1 MIPSTNTILTSDI
14 EVVTQPDLTYRMYI
28 GQERIQGTCEGL
40 EAIRQAIYK
49 ILNTERYD
57 HVIYSWNYGIRLIDL
72 YGEPMTYVIPEL
84 ERRIQNA
91 LSIDDRVLSC
101 DNFEFDTSQR
111 NSVLVKFTAHTI
123 YGDTNI
129 ERSFNI

>member
-28 GQERIQGTCEGL
+28 EQERIQGTCEGL

-49 ILNTERYD
+49 ILNTARYD

-101 DNFEFDTSQR
+101 DSFEFDTSQR
-111 NSVLVKFTAHTI
+111 NSVLARFTAHTI
-123 YGDTNI
+123 YGDTDI
-129 ERSFNI
+129 ERSFTI

>member
-1 MIPSTNTILTSDI
+1 MIPSTNNILTNSV
-14 EVVTQPDLTYRMYI
+14 EVVTQPDLTYLMYI
-28 GQERIQGTCEGL
+28 SEERIQGTCEGL
-40 EAIRQAIYK
+40 EAVRQAIYK
-49 ILNTERYD
+49 ILNTERYE

-84 ERRIQNA
+84 ERRISNA

-101 DNFEFDTSQR
+101 DGFEFDTSLR

-123 YGDTNI
+123 YGDTDI
-129 ERSFNI
+129 ERSVSI

>member
-1 MIPSTNTILTSDI
+1 MIPSTNNILTNSV
-14 EVVTQPDLTYRMYI
+14 EVVTQPDLTYLMYTSE
-28 GQERIQGTCEGL
+28 ERIQGTCEGL
-40 EAIRQAIYK
+40 EAVRQAICK

-84 ERRIQNA
+84 ERRISNA

-101 DNFEFDTSQR
+101 DGFEFDTSRR

-123 YGDTNI
+123 YGDTDI
-129 ERSFNI
+129 ERSVSI